1 MCIERRRGPST
12 LLKRQRWLFLLQNT
26 FFTMIL
32 DCKKLSNIFEL
43 MTKPGYGVAAAPT
56 NTTVDKTPS
65 AVHQVH
71 HQTALT
77 TMKKSRDFWRKKPS
91 LALIAL
97 MNSKRFLL
105 ILIAQN
111 WKFSR
116 PRPPRKPVVKKDLSQ
131 VWPLMQSFVRS
142 TNPVG
147 KTTCQTVI
155 ACLCLVRFFWTFQ
168 K

>member
-1 MCIERRRGPST
+1 
-12 LLKRQRWLFLLQNT
+12 
-26 FFTMIL
+26 MIL

-105 ILIAQN
+105 ILIAKN

-131 VWPLMQSFVRS
+131 VWPLIIRSFHEPR
-142 TNPVG
+142 
-147 KTTCQTVI
+147 
-155 ACLCLVRFFWTFQ
+155 W
-168 K
+168 